1 MLVLTLVL
9 VAVAV
14 ADVIRRPHA
23 AWTSVRER
31 TVWLVLMFIPVPV
44 TLLSFSPVGPVL
56 ALVVLVVYLALRRG
70 RDRSPTSSERNTE
83 SLRSQRNDA

>member
-23 AWTSVRER
+23 TWTSARER

-44 TLLSFSPVGPVL
+44 TLLSFSPAGPL
-56 ALVVLVVYLALRRG
+56 IALVVLAAYFALRRG
-70 RDRSPTSSERNTE
+70 RDQVPTSSERSAE
-83 SLRSQRNDA
+83 SLRS